1 MKTVTAT
8 NRKFPKIEATYNFT
22 DFYLASEI
30 YRINKASKASNKPK
44 LPQNDRRNPASKKKE
59 RLSPTAYIKQN
70 VKFEFTFLKRGLQK
84 VLSFAHIH

>member
-8 NRKFPKIEATYNFT
+8 NRQFLKNGATDNFT

-30 YRINKASKASNKPK
+30 YRINKASKIANEPK
-44 LPQNDRRNPASKKKE
+44 LRPNDRRNPVANKKE
-59 RLSPTAYIKQN
+59 RSSITNYLKQN
-70 VKFEFTFLKRGLQK
+70 IKFEFTFLKRGLQK

>member
-8 NRKFPKIEATYNFT
+8 NRKFSKNEAPKNIT

-30 YRINKASKASNKPK
+30 YRINKASKALNEPR
-44 LPQNDRRNPASKKKE
+44 LRANDRRNPISKKKE

-84 VLSFAHIH
+84 VLAFAHIH